1 MKVDKTVSGNR
12 LDLAVTGRIDTTT
25 APQLEEEIRDSLDGI
40 EELVMDFSGVEY
52 ISSAGLRVLLSM
64 CKTLSGSKY
73 FHIINYSKEIKDILE
88 VTGFDQLFVMDE

>member
-40 EELVMDFSGVEY
+40 EELVMDF
-52 ISSAGLRVLLSM
+52 
-64 CKTLSGSKY
+64 
-73 FHIINYSKEIKDILE
+73 
-88 VTGFDQLFVMDE
+88 

>member
-40 EELVMDFSGVEY
+40 EERQDGSIRAMH
-52 ISSAGLRVLLSM
+52 RMLSR
-64 CKTLSGSKY
+64 K
-73 FHIINYSKEIKDILE
+73 
-88 VTGFDQLFVMDE
+88 